1 MRFLRFASA
10 PSFAPTVAPALATA
24 RAPAR
29 TLVLLAG
36 LMAACTPALDWR
48 EVRPDG
54 AGLVVL
60 LPCKP
65 SSYARS
71 VLLAGQAVQL
81 SLHACSADG
90 LTWALAFAELGDPA
104 RTTAALGEL
113 KASAMA
119 NLGATTST
127 ARSFDLPGTT
137 PNAASARLEFSG
149 QLPDGKPV
157 REQLAVFS
165 KGTRVY
171 QATVV
176 GTSLPPEAV
185 ESFFGGLRPS

>member
-1 MRFLRFASA
+1 MRFPRFALA
-10 PSFAPTVAPALATA
+10 RVPAPACSLA
-24 RAPAR
+24 
-29 TLVLLAG
+29 LLAG
-36 LMAACTPALDWR
+36 LMTACTPVLDWR

-127 ARSFDLPGTT
+127 ARPFDMPGAT
-137 PNAASARLEFSG
+137 PKEASARLEFGG
-149 QLPDGKPV
+149 QLPDGKRV
-157 REQLAVFS
+157 REQMAVFS
-165 KGTRVY
+165 MGTRVF